1 MLRKEEIQLKN
12 MSKDFNTQ
20 RAFKKRQYQE
30 QELRDKIAKEDI
42 KKEQMIEE
50 RNQLKQQRMNALFE
64 MEKQRQDIRKWLCKL
79 Q

>member
-1 MLRKEEIQLKN
+1 MQEMLRKEEIQLKN

-64 MEKQRQDIRKWLCKL
+64 MEKQRQDIRK
-79 Q
+79 